1 MGNRLKEY
9 IQRIDTLLA
18 ADKNGVDW
26 SDVLGEHTTQILF
39 FQHERLIHL
48 LVTLAFALMELVSVM
63 VAVMVPQPGVL
74 ALMILFLILLVPYVV
89 HYYHLEN
96 GTQRLYAQYDQLL
109 ERVRQQQKERRI
121 DHA

>member
-109 ERVRQQQKERRI
+109 ERVRQQQKREG
-121 DHA
+121 